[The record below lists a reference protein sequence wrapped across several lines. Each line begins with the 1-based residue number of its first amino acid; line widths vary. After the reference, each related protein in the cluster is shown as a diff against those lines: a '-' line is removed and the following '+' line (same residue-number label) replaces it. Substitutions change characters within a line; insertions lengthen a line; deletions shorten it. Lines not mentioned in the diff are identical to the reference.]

1 MKLLNQKLSHPK
13 IRFSG
18 LLICLVI
25 IAACSQ
31 QPTAQKESANNEKAA
46 TNQAIHVI
54 DVLDASGRPIE
65 QPQQFAEVMSIEA
78 DMELSGGLTISE
90 FAMVR
95 PAHSQQRLFS
105 KVMPAPFQNN
115 SERYYSP
122 QTHGVQLTL
131 SQPLSTFSIDV
142 DTASYAN
149 VRRMLNAGQLPPA
162 SAVRVEEFIN
172 YFDYQY
178 QGEKFTDSPFQV
190 LTDVTTSPT
199 SPGKHIL
206 RVALNAKPSE
216 PMVRPVA
223 NLVFLLDV
231 SGSMNSPDK
240 LPLLTKSLKM
250 LTNQLT
256 ENDSVAIVVYAGASG
271 VVLEPTSGANKIAIK
286 QALSQ
291 LNAGGSTNG
300 GAGIELAYQLAQ
312 KHFKEQGLNRVI
324 LATDG
329 DFNVGKVNHEQLV
342 ELVSEKRKTGVSL
355 SVLSFGTGNL
365 NDHLTEQLA
374 NNGNGNAAYIDS
386 ISEARKVLVDEM
398 QATLQTVAK
407 DVKIQVEF
415 NPDNVAEYSLIGY
428 ENRALKNEDFNNDK
442 VDAGEIGAGHTVTAF
457 YEITLTSSDSRS
469 IDSLRYQDN
478 SSVEQNT
485 LASLNDELAMVKL
498 RYKPVD
504 GDKSQLLSKVVKASD
519 IVDFSRASDDF
530 QFASAVSGFAE
541 IARGSDYWQQSD
553 LEWVIAT
560 ASKTKGNDPFGYRN
574 EFVRLVRDYRNLKET
589 E

>member
-1 MKLLNQKLSHPK
+1 M
-13 IRFSG
+13 
-18 LLICLVI
+18 
-25 IAACSQ
+25 
-31 QPTAQKESANNEKAA
+31 
-46 TNQAIHVI
+46 
-54 DVLDASGRPIE
+54 
-65 QPQQFAEVMSIEA
+65 MSIEA
-78 DMELSGGLTISE
+78 DMVMSGGLAISE
-90 FAMVR
+90 FATVR
-95 PAHSQQRLFS
+95 PAHSQQRLLS
-105 KVMPAPFQNN
+105 KIMPAPIHNN
-115 SERYYSP
+115 DEQYYSP
-122 QTHGVQLTL
+122 QTNGVQLTL

-162 SAVRVEEFIN
+162 DAVRVEEFIN

-178 QGEKFTDSPFQV
+178 QGEQFTDSPFQV
-190 LTDVTTSPT
+190 LTDVTTSAT

-216 PMVRPVA
+216 PMTRPDA

-256 ENDSVAIVVYAGASG
+256 EDDSVAIVVYAGASG

-291 LNAGGSTNG
+291 LQAGGSTNG

-329 DFNVGKVNHEQLV
+329 DFNVGKVDHEQLV
-342 ELVSEKRKTGVSL
+342 ELVSEKRKTGISL

-415 NPDNVAEYSLIGY
+415 NPNNVAEYRLIGY

-469 IDSLRYQDN
+469 IDSLRYQDKA
-478 SSVEQNT
+478 SSEPNA
-485 LASLNDELAMVKL
+485 LASLNEELAMVKL

-504 GDKSQLLSKVVKASD
+504 GDTSQLLSKVVKTSD
-519 IVDFSRASDDF
+519 IVDFSKASDDF

-541 IARGSDYWQQSD
+541 IVRGSDYWQHSD

-574 EFVRLVRDYRNLKET
+574 EFVRLVRDYQSLKGT